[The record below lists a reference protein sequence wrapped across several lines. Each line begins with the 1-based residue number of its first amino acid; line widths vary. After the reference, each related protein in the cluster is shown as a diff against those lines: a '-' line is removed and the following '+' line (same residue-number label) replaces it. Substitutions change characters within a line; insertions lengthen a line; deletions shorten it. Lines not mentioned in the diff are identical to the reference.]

1 MKDLLIR
8 DINLQRFA
16 EGAEGAE
23 GTEAD
28 ITKEADTTKQDEGKE
43 AENIISY
50 SEEEL
55 QEAVNNAVKE
65 ATKGMLT
72 KDKVNEIVK
81 GEKAK
86 EAARAKMT
94 ADEIAEEERQETQK
108 KLEAAQ
114 EEIRLMKLENET
126 SKVLE
131 ENKIPQK
138 FGKFLMQD
146 DIETTNDNIAGFK
159 KTYEED
165 LERIKKEIYQSDAPR
180 TGDSKE
186 PFDPW
191 LAAAEKIR

>member
-1 MKDLLIR
+1 MKDLFIR
-8 DINLQRFA
+8 DIDLQRFA

-23 GTEAD
+23 AD
-28 ITKEADTTKQDEGKE
+28 PTKEADTTKQDEGKDT
-43 AENIISY
+43 ENIISY

-55 QEAVNNAVKE
+55 QEAINKAVKE

-72 KDKVNEIVK
+72 KEKVNEIVK
-81 GEKAK
+81 AEKAK

-94 ADEIAEEERQETQK
+94 ADEIAEEERAETQK

-146 DIETTNDNIAGFK
+146 DIETTKANIEDFK
-159 KTYEED
+159 KTYEAD
-165 LERIKKEIYQSDAPR
+165 LERIKKEIYQSEAPR
-180 TGDSKE
+180 TGDTKE
-186 PFDPW
+186 PTDPW

>member
-1 MKDLLIR
+1 MKDLLLR
-8 DINLQRFA
+8 DIDLQRFA
-16 EGAEGAE
+16 EANETSDE
-23 GTEAD
+23 PD
-28 ITKEADTTKQDEGKE
+28 KEAEDNKQDEGKE

-55 QEAVNNAVKE
+55 QEAVDKAVKE

-81 GEKAK
+81 AEKAK

-94 ADEIAEEERQETQK
+94 ADEIAEEERAETQK

-146 DIETTNDNIAGFK
+146 DIDTTKDNIASFK

-180 TGDSKE
+180 TGDKAE
-186 PFDPW
+186 PLDPW

>member
-1 MKDLLIR
+1 MKDLFLR

-16 EGAEGAE
+16 ETNEGAE
-23 GTEAD
+23 AD
-28 ITKEADTTKQDEGKE
+28 PTKEADTTKQDEGKDT
-43 AENIISY
+43 ENIISY

-55 QEAVNNAVKE
+55 QEAVNKAVKE
-65 ATKGMLT
+65 ATKNMLT

-81 GEKAK
+81 AEKAK

-94 ADEIAEEERQETQK
+94 ADEIAEEEKAETLK

-138 FGKFLMQD
+138 FGKFLIQD
-146 DIETTNDNIAGFK
+146 DIETTKDNIASFK

-165 LERIKKEIYQSDAPR
+165 LERIKKEIYQSDAPK

-186 PFDPW
+186 PTDPW

>member
-1 MKDLLIR
+1 MKDLLLR
-8 DINLQRFA
+8 DIDLQRFA
-16 EGAEGAE
+16 EGAEANDEPDKGAE
-23 GTEAD
+23 D
-28 ITKEADTTKQDEGKE
+28 NKQDEGKD

-55 QEAVNNAVKE
+55 QEAVDKAVKE

-81 GEKAK
+81 AEKAK

-94 ADEIAEEERQETQK
+94 ADEIAEEERAETQK

-138 FGKFLMQD
+138 FGEFLMKD
-146 DIETTNDNIAGFK
+146 DIETTKENIANFK
-159 KTYEED
+159 KTYEAD

-180 TGDSKE
+180 TGESKE
-186 PFDPW
+186 PVDPW
-191 LAAAEKIR
+191 LAEAEKIR

>member
-1 MKDLLIR
+1 MKDLFIR
-8 DINLQRFA
+8 DIDLQRFA

-23 GTEAD
+23 AD
-28 ITKEADTTKQDEGKE
+28 PTKEADTTKQDEGKDT
-43 AENIISY
+43 ENIISY

-55 QEAVNNAVKE
+55 QEAIDKAVKE
-65 ATKGMLT
+65 ATKNMLT

-81 GEKAK
+81 AEKAK

-94 ADEIAEEERQETQK
+94 ADEIAEEERAETQK

-138 FGKFLMQD
+138 FGKFLMQS
-146 DIETTNDNIAGFK
+146 DIETTKANIEDFK
-159 KTYEED
+159 KTYEAD
-165 LERIKKEIYQSDAPR
+165 LERIKKEIYQSEAPK
-180 TGDSKE
+180 TGETKE
-186 PFDPW
+186 PTDPW

>member
-1 MKDLLIR
+1 MKDLFIR

-16 EGAEGAE
+16 EANEPVDEPSKDAE
-23 GTEAD
+23 D
-28 ITKEADTTKQDEGKE
+28 VKEEGKE

-50 SEEEL
+50 SEDEL
-55 QEAVNNAVKE
+55 QEAIDKAVKE
-65 ATKGMLT
+65 ATKNMLT

-81 GEKAK
+81 AEKAK

-94 ADEIAEEERQETQK
+94 ADELAEEERQETQK

-138 FGKFLMQD
+138 FGKFLMKD
-146 DIETTNDNIAGFK
+146 DIETTKANIEDFK
-159 KTYEED
+159 KTYEAD
-165 LERIKKEIYQSDAPR
+165 LERIKKEIYQSDAPK
-180 TGDSKE
+180 TGETKE
-186 PFDPW
+186 PADPW

>member
-1 MKDLLIR
+1 MKDLFIR

-16 EGAEGAE
+16 EGADEAE
-23 GTEAD
+23 AEP
-28 ITKEADTTKQDEGKE
+28 TKEADTTKQEEGKDT
-43 AENIISY
+43 ENIISY

-55 QEAVNNAVKE
+55 QEAVNKAVKE
-65 ATKGMLT
+65 ATKNMLT

-81 GEKAK
+81 AEKAK

-94 ADEIAEEERQETQK
+94 ADEIAEEERAETQK

-114 EEIRLMKLENET
+114 EEIRLMKLKNET

-138 FGKFLMQD
+138 FGKFLMQS
-146 DIETTNDNIAGFK
+146 DIETTKANIEDFK
-159 KTYEED
+159 KTYEAD
-165 LERIKKEIYQSDAPR
+165 LERIKKEIYQSDAPK
-180 TGDSKE
+180 TGETKE
-186 PFDPW
+186 PTDPW

>member
-16 EGAEGAE
+16 EGAEPEPA
-23 GTEAD
+23 
-28 ITKEADTTKQDEGKE
+28 KEAENTKTEEGKE
-43 AENIISY
+43 TENIISY

-55 QEAVNNAVKE
+55 QDAVNKAVKE

-72 KDKVNEIVK
+72 KEKVNEIVK
-81 GEKAK
+81 AEKAK

-94 ADEIAEEERQETQK
+94 ADELAEEEKAETLK
-108 KLEAAQ
+108 KLEAAL
-114 EEIRLMKLENET
+114 EENRLMKLENET

-138 FGKFLMQD
+138 FGKFLMQK
-146 DIETTNDNIAGFK
+146 DIDTTKANIEDFK
-159 KTYEED
+159 KTYEAD
-165 LERIKKEIYQSDAPR
+165 LERIKKEIYQSDAPK
-180 TGDSKE
+180 TGETKE
-186 PFDPW
+186 PTDPW

>member
-16 EGAEGAE
+16 EANEGA
-23 GTEAD
+23 
-28 ITKEADTTKQDEGKE
+28 EADTTKEAENTKTEDSKE
-43 AENIISY
+43 TENIISY

-55 QEAVNNAVKE
+55 QEAVNKAVKE
-65 ATKGMLT
+65 ATKNMLT

-81 GEKAK
+81 AEKAK

-94 ADEIAEEERQETQK
+94 ADEIAEAEKKETQE
-108 KLEAAQ
+108 KLAAA
-114 EEIRLMKLENET
+114 EEKIRIMELENAT

-138 FGKFLMQD
+138 FGKFLMQS
-146 DIETTNDNIAGFK
+146 DIETTKANIEDFK
-159 KTYEED
+159 KTYEAD
-165 LERIKKEIYQSDAPR
+165 LERIKKEIYQSEAPK
-180 TGDSKE
+180 TGETKE
-186 PFDPW
+186 PTDPW

>member
-16 EGAEGAE
+16 DDAEGAE
-23 GTEAD
+23 AEPS
-28 ITKEADTTKQDEGKE
+28 KEAENTKQEDSKE

-55 QEAVNNAVKE
+55 QEAVDKAVKE

-81 GEKAK
+81 AEKAK

-94 ADEIAEEERQETQK
+94 ADEIAEEEKRETQK

-138 FGKFLMQD
+138 FGKFLMQT
-146 DIETTNDNIAGFK
+146 DIETTKANIEDFK
-159 KTYEED
+159 KTYEAD

-186 PFDPW
+186 PTDPW

>member
-8 DINLQRFA
+8 DIDLQRFA

-23 GTEAD
+23 AD
-28 ITKEADTTKQDEGKE
+28 TSKEADTTKQDEGKDT
-43 AENIISY
+43 ENIISY

-55 QEAVNNAVKE
+55 QEAVDKAVKE
-65 ATKGMLT
+65 ATKNMLT

-81 GEKAK
+81 AEKAK

-94 ADEIAEEERQETQK
+94 ADEIAEAEKKETQE
-108 KLEAAQ
+108 KLAAA
-114 EEIRLMKLENET
+114 EEKIRIMELENAT

-138 FGKFLMQD
+138 FGKFLMQT
-146 DIETTNDNIAGFK
+146 DIETTKANIEDFK
-159 KTYEED
+159 KTYEAD
-165 LERIKKEIYQSDAPR
+165 LERIKKEIYQSDPPK
-180 TGDSKE
+180 TGDIKE
-186 PFDPW
+186 PTDPW

>member
-16 EGAEGAE
+16 ETNEPVDE
-23 GTEAD
+23 PS
-28 ITKEADTTKQDEGKE
+28 KEAEENKGEDSKE
-43 AENIISY
+43 AENVISY

-55 QEAVNNAVKE
+55 QEAIDKAVKE

-81 GEKAK
+81 AEKAK

-94 ADEIAEEERQETQK
+94 ADEIAEEERAETQK
-108 KLEAAQ
+108 KLEAAE
-114 EEIRLMKLENET
+114 EEIRIMKLENET

-146 DIETTNDNIAGFK
+146 DIDTTKANIEDFK
-159 KTYEED
+159 KTYEAD

-180 TGDSKE
+180 TGDKTE
-186 PFDPW
+186 PLDPW